1 MTNRS
6 VVILVL
12 ALAATFARPAQGI
25 PAFARRYR
33 VSCQVCHNPA
43 PALSAFGEQF
53 ASNGFR
59 MSPDEEPRDTVD
71 TGDELLWLFQDVPLA
86 LRLDAYVRTYANGST
101 ATDFQTPWVVKLLS
115 GGTISRKLS
124 YYVYFLLFERG
135 EVGGLEDAYVQV
147 NDVAGKP
154 VDVYVGQFQVSDPLF
169 KRELRLTYD
178 DYQVYRVRVGD
189 QPADL
194 TYDRGLMGTADVA
207 GFTLSAQVLNGNGI
221 GTAGSDRRLDD
232 SRLKNFFGHVTR
244 DVMSGLRLGVLG
256 YRGQQDGAAP
266 GQPALTNTLWMLGAD
281 GTVDAGPVQINA
293 QYLHREDDTPT
304 FTAGEPTA
312 VTDGGFAEVLLRPTG
327 SRWYGVVLYNRM
339 VCSLPL
345 LDPRVGGGSGV
356 RRFETLTGGGGY
368 LLRRN
373 FRVYGEVTGDF
384 EAEATTVTLGFT
396 TAF

>member
-1 MTNRS
+1 
-6 VVILVL
+6 
-12 ALAATFARPAQGI
+12 
-25 PAFARRYR
+25 
-33 VSCQVCHNPA
+33 
-43 PALSAFGEQF
+43 
-53 ASNGFR
+53 
-59 MSPDEEPRDTVD
+59 
-71 TGDELLWLFQDVPLA
+71 
-86 LRLDAYVRTYANGST
+86 
-101 ATDFQTPWVVKLLS
+101 
-115 GGTISRKLS
+115 
-124 YYVYFLLFERG
+124 
-135 EVGGLEDAYVQV
+135 
-147 NDVAGKP
+147 
-154 VDVYVGQFQVSDPLF
+154 
-169 KRELRLTYD
+169 
-178 DYQVYRVRVGD
+178 
-189 QPADL
+189 
-194 TYDRGLMGTADVA
+194 
-207 GFTLSAQVLNGNGI
+207 
-221 GTAGSDRRLDD
+221 
-232 SRLKNFFGHVTR
+232 
-244 DVMSGLRLGVLG
+244 
-256 YRGQQDGAAP
+256 
-266 GQPALTNTLWMLGAD
+266 MLGAD